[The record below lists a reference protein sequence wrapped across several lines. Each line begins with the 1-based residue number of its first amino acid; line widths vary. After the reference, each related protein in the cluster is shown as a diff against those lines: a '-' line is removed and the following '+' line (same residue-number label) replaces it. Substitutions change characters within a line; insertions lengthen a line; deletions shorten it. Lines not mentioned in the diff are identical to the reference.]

1 MCLVISIVMLV
12 LSYNLYLTENFL
24 GSIGSFLTAILFIW
38 LMLRNIQ
45 RVKKIRKKKGVKNV
59 D

>member
-45 RVKKIRKKKGVKNV
+45 RVKKIRKEKGVKNV